1 MSKTP
6 ESFTEWLS
14 ADTFLGAPQQ
24 LTKSIY
30 NRRST
35 V

>member
-6 ESFTEWLS
+6 KYFTEWLS
-14 ADTFLGAPQQ
+14 ADAFLVTPQQ
-24 LTKSIY
+24 LTKSVY

-35 V
+35 I